1 MQAVLFL
8 KGGETVATTRIM
20 PLHTGKDRT
29 TSRAIQET
37 IDYASNPKK
46 TEKGELITGYA
57 CDPRTADAEFMLA
70 KREYLERTGR
80 YRGKDDI
87 IAYHVRQSFL
97 PGEITPQ
104 EANRLGY
111 ELAMRFT
118 HGNQAFIVATHTDKK
133 HIHNHIIFNAVTLEC
148 DRKFRN
154 FIGSAKAVRR
164 LNDLICIENGYSIV
178 EEPKGHGKSYNKWRG
193 NRAPVPHREE
203 IRQLIDAA
211 LEKKPRDLDEL
222 LALLIASGCD
232 VKRGKTISI
241 RGPGQQ
247 KFKRIDTLGEDYSID
262 VLNAVLSGSRKH
274 TPRRRAVVKED
285 LVLEIKIIA
294 QNPSIWSKVMTAKEV
309 ANTINYLEDN
319 NLFQYDLLR
328 TAVDDQVNQIHQL
341 NEKVKAAEARLSA
354 IAVLRKHILNYI
366 KTRDVYTAY
375 RKSGYSKKFLAE
387 HEGDIL
393 LHKAAKK
400 AFDELGVKKLPT
412 SKMLQI
418 EYSTILEQKKKDYAK
433 MQQLRRNLNQIAL
446 VQRRVD
452 LLRELAAQ
460 QQEQQRPDRSAQR

>member
-1 MQAVLFL
+1 M
-8 KGGETVATTRIM
+8 ATTRIM

-29 TSRAIQET
+29 SSRAIQET

-178 EEPKGHGKSYNKWRG
+178 ADPQRHGKSYNKWLG
-193 NRAPVPHREE
+193 DRAKPSQRDAIRE
-203 IRQLIDAA
+203 LIDHA
-211 LEKKPRDLDEL
+211 LEQKPANMDALLEL
-222 LALLIASGCD
+222 LKAAGCQI
-232 VKRGKTISI
+232 KYGKQISI
-241 RGPGQQ
+241 CGPGQ
-247 KFKRIDTLGEDYSID
+247 KRYKRLDTLGEAYDLPALKAIF
-262 VLNAVLSGSRKH
+262 AGERKH
-274 TPRRRAVVKED
+274 MPRSQQQMRSAADPKVNL
-285 LVLEIKIIA
+285 LVDI
-294 QNPSIWSKVMTAKEV
+294 Q
-309 ANTINYLEDN
+309 
-319 NLFQYDLLR
+319 
-328 TAVDDQVNQIHQL
+328 
-341 NEKVKAAEARLSA
+341 
-354 IAVLRKHILNYI
+354 AVLRAGKGLGYERWAKRFNIKQIAQTLNYLRENNILDYDELLKRVDQIKTRCDELAELIKDMEAKLAANATLQTHILNYI
-366 KTRDVYTAY
+366 KTRDVYVAY
-375 RKSGYSKKFLAE
+375 RESGYSKKFLSE
-387 HEGDIL
+387 HEGEIA

-400 AFDELGVKKLPT
+400 AFDELGLMKLPT
-412 SKMLQI
+412 IRSLRA
-418 EYSTILEQKKKDYAK
+418 EYAALLVEKKKCYAEY
-433 MQQLRRNLNQIAL
+433 
-446 VQRRVD
+446 RRVRED
-452 LLRELAAQ
+452 VRQAMKAKTNVNNLRNDKKQGKSSRNITIE
-460 QQEQQRPDRSAQR
+460 

>member
-57 CDPRTADAEFMLA
+57 CDPHTADAEFMLA

-178 EEPKGHGKSYNKWRG
+178 EEPKGYGKSYNKWRG
-193 NRAPVPHREE
+193 NRAAVPHREE

-247 KFKRIDTLGEDYSID
+247 KFKRIDTLGEDYSVD
-262 VLNAVLSGSRKH
+262 MLNAVLSCSRKH

-294 QNPSIWSKVMTAKEV
+294 QHPSIWSKVMTAKEV

-354 IAVLRKHILNYI
+354 IAVLRTHILNYI

-433 MQQLRRNLNQIAL
+433 MQQLRRNLNQMAL